1 MKVYLL
7 KLVLVTFELCNILY
21 KSCWL
26 LVYQLSVGV
35 LLRQVNP
42 TSKQEFIQ
50 PVMYVVELEWMGG
63 AGKFEKMPACEQHCL
78 HSYQQQQISQSDCD
92 LIVNCGII

>member
-1 MKVYLL
+1 M
-7 KLVLVTFELCNILY
+7 LVTFELCNILY

-63 AGKFEKMPACEQHCL
+63 AGKFEKMFFCFVHCL